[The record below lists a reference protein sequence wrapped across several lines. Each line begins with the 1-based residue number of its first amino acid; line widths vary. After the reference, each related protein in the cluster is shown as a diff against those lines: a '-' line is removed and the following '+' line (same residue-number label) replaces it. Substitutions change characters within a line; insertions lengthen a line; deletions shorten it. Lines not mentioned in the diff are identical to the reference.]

1 MASPVNQHCA
11 KCIGALSFPAR
22 GTRPPVDNARIV
34 CGAVS
39 TKLSGIR
46 LSVRP
51 IIGRPHAA
59 AAGLLLWARRPGDVD
74 RLLHDR
80 RLSRKCE
87 QCHVVS

>member
-1 MASPVNQHCA
+1 MASPVNRHCA
-11 KCIGALSFPAR
+11 KCIGALSFPVR
-22 GTRPPVDNARIV
+22 GTRPPVDTARIE
-34 CGAVS
+34 CGAGS
-39 TKLSGIR
+39 MKLSGVR

-51 IIGRPHAA
+51 II

-74 RLLHDR
+74 RLLHGR